1 VDVLLLAYTVGII
14 ASMVPLLPAG
24 VGIVETVTPL
34 ILHAYGVPLPAA
46 LAAVLSFRLFAS
58 VLPAVAGALALVGL
72 RVGVT
77 APVEGGVAERDL
89 GRAVPRG
96 HPTPSGCR
104 SRRLATDLAPNAKR
118 PIRSFRAEGGRG

>member
-1 VDVLLLAYTVGII
+1 MSSGSPRTCVAAWVAQGLCLYCTLHATGADVGVDVLLLAYTVGII

-46 LAAVLSFRLFAS
+46 LAAVLSYRLFAS

-72 RVGVT
+72 RVG
-77 APVEGGVAERDL
+77 APPAHE
-89 GRAVPRG
+89 VPADD
-96 HPTPSGCR
+96 
-104 SRRLATDLAPNAKR
+104 RRV
-118 PIRSFRAEGGRG
+118 SV